1 MVVVVVLGVSL
12 FIPKSISLSLSLFL
26 SLSSEAIREQRR
38 VLLDIIDVDISSA
51 AEREGRVACEVLA
64 SDV

>member
-1 MVVVVVLGVSL
+1 
-12 FIPKSISLSLSLFL
+12 
-26 SLSSEAIREQRR
+26 EQRR

>member
-1 MVVVVVLGVSL
+1 VVVVVVLGVSL

-38 VLLDIIDVDISSA
+38 VLLDIIDVDIERRGKREKGCVRSA
-51 AEREGRVACEVLA
+51 RI
-64 SDV
+64 